1 MWLLA
6 PATRAGMLAAPAV
19 PGATESHGLDLA
31 GMDPS
36 VKPGDD
42 FFAYANGRWIANTEI
57 PADRSSWGPLA
68 SLRELT
74 SRRTAELMQQAASAR
89 PGTDARK
96 VGDYYATLM
105 DENAIERQG
114 LRSLEPQL
122 ARIAAIRDARAL
134 ASFLG
139 STLRAD
145 VDPLNNTNFHTG
157 NLFGLWVAKSL
168 NDPSRYEAFLLQGG
182 LELPDRDYYLADSP
196 AMAAIRD
203 AYKAHIAK
211 VLALAGVSGAQ
222 PRAEGIFE
230 LERRI
235 AGVHWSRVDS
245 EDVQKAN
252 NLWTR
257 SDFGVRAPG
266 LSWSAYFASA
276 GLEQQNE
283 FGVWQPSAITGI
295 AALVASQPLETWRE
309 YLRFHVLE
317 QAASSLPRA
326 FVSEQF
332 AFYGR
337 TLAGTLQ
344 PPERWKM
351 ADAETNAALG
361 QAVGR
366 LYVERYFHADDKAR
380 IAAMVRDLI
389 AAFAERI
396 DHLEWMTPAT
406 RERAKAK
413 LATLRVG
420 VGYPDR
426 WSDYSALKISP
437 GDALGNQQRAQL
449 FAYQRTLAKLRRAVD
464 PGEWA
469 MTPQTVNAVNLPVM
483 NAVNFPAAFL
493 QPPYFDPQR
502 PLAMDYGAI
511 GAIIGHEISHSFDD
525 QGARFDAEGRFDNWW
540 KTQDLAHF
548 HAAAARLARQFDAY
562 RPVPDL
568 GVNGEQTLSENI
580 ADLAGL
586 AMAYDALHRATSG
599 SAAAAIDGLTPDQ
612 QFFISFGQT
621 RRQKIRLPALRNQ
634 LISDGHAPEEYR
646 ADTVR
651 NLDAWYAAFD
661 VRPGGRLYLAP
672 EERVRIW

>member
-1 MWLLA
+1 
-6 PATRAGMLAAPAV
+6 MLAAPAAPAA
-19 PGATESHGLDLA
+19 PGSTDSHGLDLA

-36 VKPGDD
+36 VTPGDD

-96 VGDYYATLM
+96 IGDYYATLM
-105 DENAIERQG
+105 DESAIERQG
-114 LRSLEPQL
+114 LKPLGPQL
-122 ARIAAIRDARAL
+122 ARIAAIRDAHAL

-139 STLRAD
+139 STLRTD
-145 VDPLNNTNFHTG
+145 VDPLNNTNFHTD
-157 NLFGLWVAKSL
+157 NLFGLWVARSL
-168 NDPSRYEAFLLQGG
+168 NDPSRYEPFLLQGG
-182 LELPDRDYYLADSP
+182 LELPDRDYYLADSA
-196 AMAAIRD
+196 AMAVIRD
-203 AYKAHIAK
+203 AYKAHIAR
-211 VLALAGVSGAQ
+211 VLALAGIGGAQ
-222 PRAEGIFE
+222 AQAEGIFE
-230 LERRI
+230 LEHRI

-245 EDVQKAN
+245 EDVHKAN
-252 NLWTR
+252 NVWTR
-257 SDFGVRAPG
+257 KDFGTRAPG
-266 LSWSAYFASA
+266 LSWSAYFAAS
-276 GLEQQNE
+276 GLDQQNE

-295 AALVASQPLETWRE
+295 AALVASQPLEIWKE

-326 FVSEQF
+326 FVAEQF
-332 AFYGR
+332 EFYGR
-337 TLAGTLQ
+337 SLAGTLQ

-351 ADAETNAALG
+351 ADAQTNAALG

-380 IAAMVRDLI
+380 IAAMVRELI

-396 DHLEWMTPAT
+396 DRLEWMTPTT

-426 WSDYSALKISP
+426 WSDYSTLKISR
-437 GDALGNQQRAQL
+437 GDALGNQARAQL
-449 FAYQRTLAKLRRAVD
+449 FAYQRSLAKLRRPVD

-483 NAVNFPAAFL
+483 NALNFPAAFL
-493 QPPYFDPQR
+493 QPPYFNPQR

-525 QGARFDAEGRFDNWW
+525 EGARFDAEGRLDNWW
-540 KTQDLAHF
+540 QAEDLAHF
-548 HAAAARLARQFDAY
+548 RAAAGRLARQFDAY
-562 RPVPDL
+562 RPFPDL

-586 AMAYDALHRATSG
+586 ALAYDALHRVTSG
-599 SAAAAIDGLTPDQ
+599 AAAAPSDGLTPDQ
-612 QFFISFGQT
+612 QFFVSFGQT

-634 LISDGHAPEEYR
+634 LITDGHAPDEYR